1 MPDRRVVVT
10 TCQSVSIRLIL
21 DVSKIRK
28 CDQNMDEKPFFLRQQ
43 FSDFEA
49 YCESARHWDLDYNQ
63 LDCGDFTSERLMFGN
78 ESTIFSHTKIG
89 RRMLQKGTTP
99 AGLVTFGVLANPK
112 IGIHW
117 RNHDICGDK
126 LFIFPPSGELHSVT
140 QPDFNVFAL
149 SLSEETLDRT
159 CRSLELP
166 DFSKMVDGNE
176 VFKCHPQSMLLL
188 REWLQKTAL
197 GLTSSSPT
205 ADSNIHLHQLEEELA
220 RRLVSTLAESRKPIF
235 KPAMRRRDRALKT
248 ALDFITESDE
258 PITSVRKLCIVAH
271 VSERTLEY
279 AFRERLGL
287 SPKTFTVTIRLNNVR
302 KMLTY
307 ADPDVDRIHKIAGQH
322 GFFHMGQFSASYKR
336 LFGEQPSVTLNRL

>member
-1 MPDRRVVVT
+1 MQEQT
-10 TCQSVSIRLIL
+10 FYLH
-21 DVSKIRK
+21 
-28 CDQNMDEKPFFLRQQ
+28 QQ
-43 FSDFEA
+43 FNDFEA
-49 YCESARHWDLDYNQ
+49 FCENIRHWDLDYCQ
-63 LDCGDFTSERLMFGN
+63 LGRGTFSSELLMLGNASMIFTRARL
-78 ESTIFSHTKIG
+78 G
-89 RRMLQKGTTP
+89 RRMLQKGGIP
-99 AGLVTFGVLANPK
+99 AGLITFGVLANPN
-112 IGIHW
+112 INIHW
-117 RNHDICGDK
+117 RNHDIYGDK
-126 LFIFPPSGELHSVT
+126 LFIFPLNGELDSVS
-140 QPDFNVFAL
+140 QHDFDVFVL
-149 SLSEETLDRT
+149 SLTEETLERT
-159 CRSLELP
+159 CHSLELP
-166 DFSKMVDGNE
+166 DFRKLVDGNE
-176 VFKCHPQSMLLL
+176 VFNCHPQSMLLL